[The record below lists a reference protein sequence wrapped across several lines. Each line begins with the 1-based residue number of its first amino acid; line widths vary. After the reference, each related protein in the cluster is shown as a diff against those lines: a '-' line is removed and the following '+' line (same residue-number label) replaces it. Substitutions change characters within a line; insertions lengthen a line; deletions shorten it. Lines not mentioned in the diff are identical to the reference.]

1 MGTSVSYFYTEP
13 SNSLM
18 RRESTL
24 QIGFTVR
31 DNKGLSICMLMEL
44 LLDAVCDGFVNIVLN
59 EIGLFHFNAIR
70 SAGLCLCLLSR
81 DTREGRQIGFS
92 VPLIFQLV
100 RDMSEIAEWPRI
112 VCVFTAISNFVRKQ

>member
-1 MGTSVSYFYTEP
+1 MGTSVSYFYAEP

-31 DNKGLSICMLMEL
+31 DNKGLSICMLMGL

-92 VPLIFQLV
+92 VPLIFSACQRYV
-100 RDMSEIAEWPRI
+100 GDS
-112 VCVFTAISNFVRKQ
+112 